1 MRCEAD
7 DSSTRYNNVQL
18 DTDLVEV
25 VLQFFCPLFFSLEG
39 KPHTSCA
46 WALKA
51 EVEASSNAVT

>member
-1 MRCEAD
+1 
-7 DSSTRYNNVQL
+7 VQL

-51 EVEASSNAVT
+51 EVEASSNAVTWWKFSRE